1 MAVSL
6 MLAAS
11 KFIVPSDRALRRQNW
26 WPRYGPNPTVVL
38 GGRTALILG
47 YGAIGQRV
55 AQACEGLGMT
65 VRATR
70 RTVRDE
76 MVDVDIYP
84 PEALH
89 SLLPGANVLIVALPL
104 TAETDGLIG
113 AKELALLPPEAV
125 LVNVGRG
132 PIVEE
137 EALYH
142 ALRDGGLH
150 AAGLDVWYNYP
161 KDKASRWHTPPSAYP
176 FHSLDNVVLSPHRA
190 GSGGSE
196 EIERRRMAHL
206 ARLINAAVA
215 GEEMPNEVDLDV
227 GY

>member
-1 MAVSL
+1 
-6 MLAAS
+6 
-11 KFIVPSDRALRRQNW
+11 
-26 WPRYGPNPTVVL
+26 
-38 GGRTALILG
+38 LILG

-55 AQACEGLGMT
+55 AQACKGLGLT
-65 VRATR
+65 VMAVR

-76 MVDVDIYP
+76 VLDVEIYP
-84 PEALH
+84 PEALR
-89 SLLPGANVLIVALPL
+89 SLLPQANVLIVALPL
-104 TAETDGLIG
+104 TPETEGLIR
-113 AKELALLPPEAV
+113 AEELALLPPETV

-137 EALYH
+137 EALYR

-161 KDKASRWHTPPSAYP
+161 KDEASRSNTHPSAYP

-190 GSGGSE
+190 GSGGSR

-206 ARLINAAVA
+206 ARLINKAAA